1 MIEWQRWRV
10 GELSAN
16 NRMVLAG
23 GSIVLCIVVL
33 SCLAPG
39 DPCSM
44 NMDERLSPPSLKH
57 PFGTDQLGRDML
69 SRVLHGGRVSLIVAI
84 TISLLSMVVGCL
96 AGAVSG
102 YFGGIVDDV
111 IGRIVDVF
119 MSIPEI
125 VLNIAMVGVFC
136 ALYGTSTFIVIFAVV
151 FTNWVSYARL
161 MRGMVLSLRERKFVV
176 CTRAIGAGEWYI
188 LFKHVIPNAV
198 QPLIVL
204 ATLNIGN
211 VIMTIASLGF
221 LGLGIQPPIPE
232 WGQILNSGKNYIIS
246 APWISFFP
254 GLFIALS
261 VLGFNILGEGLNAE
275 S

>member
-1 MIEWQRWRV
+1 
-10 GELSAN
+10 
-16 NRMVLAG
+16 MVLAG
-23 GSIVLCIVVL
+23 GSIILCIVVL
-33 SCLAPG
+33 SCLAPIAG
-39 DPCSM
+39 DPCSV

-57 PFGTDQLGRDML
+57 LFGTDQLGRDML

-96 AGAVSG
+96 VGAVSG

-119 MSIPEI
+119 MSIPEM

-161 MRGMVLSLRERKFVV
+161 MRGMVLSLREREFVV
-176 CTRAIGAGEWYI
+176 CARAIGAGEWYI

>member
-1 MIEWQRWRV
+1 M
-10 GELSAN
+10 
-16 NRMVLAG
+16 
-23 GSIVLCIVVL
+23 
-33 SCLAPG
+33 
-39 DPCSM
+39 
-44 NMDERLSPPSLKH
+44 
-57 PFGTDQLGRDML
+57 
-69 SRVLHGGRVSLIVAI
+69 
-84 TISLLSMVVGCL
+84 
-96 AGAVSG
+96 
-102 YFGGIVDDV
+102 
-111 IGRIVDVF
+111 
-119 MSIPEI
+119 
-125 VLNIAMVGVFC
+125 
-136 ALYGTSTFIVIFAVV
+136 
-151 FTNWVSYARL
+151 
-161 MRGMVLSLRERKFVV
+161 
-176 CTRAIGAGEWYI
+176 
-188 LFKHVIPNAV
+188 